1 MRISEAATCGRVYPS
16 MKIHIESP
24 KRKMAVRRGIFL
36 LYLSTSLP
44 TGRASNIVVRGTTAI
59 NMAQANLSI

>member
-1 MRISEAATCGRVYPS
+1 
-16 MKIHIESP
+16 
-24 KRKMAVRRGIFL
+24 
-36 LYLSTSLP
+36 LP